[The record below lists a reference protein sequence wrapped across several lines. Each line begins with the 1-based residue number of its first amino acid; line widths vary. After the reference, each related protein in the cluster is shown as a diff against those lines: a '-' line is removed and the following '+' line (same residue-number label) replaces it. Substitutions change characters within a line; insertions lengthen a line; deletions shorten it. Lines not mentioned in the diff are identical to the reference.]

1 MLLLLVGLGTVLP
14 FFLLLVETATVSL
27 LLVETAT
34 V

>member
-1 MLLLLVGLGTVLP
+1 MLLLLVGLGTVLL